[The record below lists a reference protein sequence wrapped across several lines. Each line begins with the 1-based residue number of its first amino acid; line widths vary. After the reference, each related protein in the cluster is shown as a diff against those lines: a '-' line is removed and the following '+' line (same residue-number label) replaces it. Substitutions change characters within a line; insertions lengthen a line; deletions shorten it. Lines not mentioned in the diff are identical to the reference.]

1 MPRKNKIPK
10 RSGSQLKNT
19 IKTFEKLGVT
29 PKEEKQFKELRN
41 QLKKL
46 KKDMVTLGIGV
57 EPYVP
62 RVTSFE
68 KREDVVNFSRG
79 LKQFLKNPTVTAP
92 THKHKVP
99 LKLIEQERK
108 LVEKFN
114 KPIKEFQEYVN
125 QQKITINGIPQE
137 QTVKE
142 YLDQQTRRKD
152 YTFTEQWRYLTKE
165 ELQKRVDELKKLKN
179 PHYARSKNA
188 KASYINAMEDQGLD
202 RTPEGRALK
211 NKIKR
216 MSLKDF
222 MHTLST
228 EVNVHFDFIY
238 DDNLEPNDRVNVLRK
253 AWGMKVVE

>member
-1 MPRKNKIPK
+1 LPRKNKIPK
-10 RSGSQLKNT
+10 RSSSQLKNRL
-19 IKTFEKLGVT
+19 KTFEKLGVT
-29 PKEEKQFKELRN
+29 PTEEKQFKELRTKLN
-41 QLKKL
+41 KL

-62 RVTSFE
+62 RVTNFE
-68 KREDVVNFSRG
+68 KREDVVNFNRG
-79 LKQFLKNPTVTAP
+79 LKQFLKDPTVTTP
-92 THKHKVP
+92 THKHKIP

-108 LVEKFN
+108 LVEKYN
-114 KPIKEFQEYVN
+114 KPIKDFQEN
-125 QQKITINGIPQE
+125 INRQKITINGIPQE

-152 YTFTEQWRYLTKE
+152 YTFTEQWRYLNKE
-165 ELQKRVDELKKLKN
+165 ELQARVEELKKRTN
-179 PHYARSKNA
+179 PHYQRSKNA

-211 NKIKR
+211 NKIKK
-216 MSLKDF
+216 MSLKNF
-222 MHTLST
+222 MQTLST